1 MPVTAGPIY
10 PGIKDGLVFAID
22 PANKDSWT
30 GPTSDTVDSFFPSP
44 LISGSIFND
53 TSGSYG
59 DDESFGFDGV
69 DDVIIGDFP
78 DNFIRTKPTSGRPHV
93 SISFWMKPTGTSNC
107 QVLGFSDQNNGSYI
121 GVRYLPSGGSLRIGC
136 RASSAYGVG
145 FSGITSGEW
154 NHIVAIKERATYSGG
169 SYQPYDQIK
178 SIYLNG
184 SLISVGASTVNSVT
198 PSKMII
204 GRVAETGLSYYG
216 GNFEG
221 SIGPILL
228 YHKELSASEVTQNY
242 NRLKG
247 RFGLS

>member
-22 PANKDSWT
+22 PANKDSWA
-30 GPTSDTVDSFFPSP
+30 GPTSATVDSFFPSP

-59 DDESFGFDGV
+59 SNESFSFDGV
-69 DDVIIGDFP
+69 DDVIIGDLP
-78 DNFIRTKPTSGRPHV
+78 DNFTSTLPSSGRPHV
-93 SISFWMKPTGTSNC
+93 SISFWMKPTGASNC
-107 QVLGFSDQNNGSYI
+107 QVLGFRDQNSGRYI
-121 GVRYLPSGGSLRIGC
+121 GIRYLPSGGSLRVGC
-136 RASSAYGVG
+136 NAASAFGVG

-154 NHIVAIKERATYSGG
+154 NHVVAVKERAVYGG
-169 SYQPYDQIK
+169 GGYQPYDTIK
-178 SIYLNG
+178 AAYING
-184 SLISVGASTVNSVT
+184 SPVSIGASTVNQPT
-198 PSKMII
+198 TSKMII
-204 GRVAETGLSYYG
+204 GRIAETGLGYYG

-228 YHKELSASEVTQNY
+228 YHKELSASEVLQNY